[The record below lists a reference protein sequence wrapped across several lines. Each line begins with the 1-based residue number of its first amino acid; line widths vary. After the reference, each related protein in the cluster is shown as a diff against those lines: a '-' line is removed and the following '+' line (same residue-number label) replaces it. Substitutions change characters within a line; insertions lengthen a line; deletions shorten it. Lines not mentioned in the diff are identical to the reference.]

1 MPKMGKSR
9 GDKSGMYAG
18 YTKHLPLHA
27 IQLILYSAGHIRTA
41 IVVQLDG
48 ISSTYVQM
56 FLLDLPTQL

>member
-1 MPKMGKSR
+1 VPKMCKSH
-9 GDKSGMYAG
+9 GDKSVIYAG
-18 YTKHLPLHA
+18 YTKHLLLRA

-48 ISSTYVQM
+48 VNSTYIQM